1 MTSRSWLHR
10 LALLATLLVTALAL
24 TGSSAPAQRQVPVV
38 TTTLAT
44 SAASGQ
50 EYEPPWSWPLSPTP
64 VVLRQFD
71 RPEQPWL
78 PGHRGVDL
86 AADEAAR
93 ILSPATGRVVFAG
106 WVVDRPVVTV
116 DHGGGVLS
124 SFEPVNAILDR
135 GRVVREGQLLG
146 TLASG
151 SGSHG
156 SGSHAATSHCPSSCL
171 HWGVRVDGE
180 YVNPLN
186 YVTDRRPS
194 VLLPL
199 HGP

>member
-1 MTSRSWLHR
+1 MTSGSRLHR
-10 LALLATLLVTALAL
+10 STLVAALLVTALVI
-24 TGSSAPAQRQVPVV
+24 TGSSAPSPPREQGV
-38 TTTLAT
+38 
-44 SAASGQ
+44 AAPGQ
-50 EYEPPWSWPLSPTP
+50 EYAPPWSWPLSPTP

-86 AADEAAR
+86 AVEETAR
-93 ILSPATGRVVFAG
+93 VNSPAAGRVVFAG

-124 SFEPVNAILDR
+124 SFEPVTAVLDR
-135 GRVVREGQLLG
+135 GQAVQDGQQIG
-146 TLASG
+146 TLDTGA
-151 SGSHG
+151 GSHG
-156 SGSHAATSHCPSSCL
+156 ASSHCPSSCL

-194 VLLPL
+194 ILLPL
-199 HGP
+199 RGP